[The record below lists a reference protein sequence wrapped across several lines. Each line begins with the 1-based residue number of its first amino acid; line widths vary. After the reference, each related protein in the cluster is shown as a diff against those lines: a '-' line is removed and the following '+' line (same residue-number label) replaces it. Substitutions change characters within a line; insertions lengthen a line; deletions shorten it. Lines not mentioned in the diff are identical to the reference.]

1 MAAGSDQNNHLFRQ
15 QQQMLNLR
23 GAQMVEEQTGRTA
36 ADGLVKA
43 KGTKK
48 QLIGTIVGVLAAA
61 LFLVFLAH
69 LSGCGPKERDA
80 GIAAVYGSRS
90 LSLSGTV
97 PASMYYEL
105 AGNGKQAVILPCSNN
120 GEDGA
125 ANITGGSSLCG
136 LRVSDGT
143 LRSEGNWDLPEG
155 SHLLG
160 MDPAGN
166 VWLTAERGSKIY
178 RLDPETGT
186 LGGMDPGVQ
195 IARNGVFGFGTD
207 GGAAWFLVET
217 TAGEHRVLALAP
229 EQVGTGQILFDQNL
243 ETWCQGTVGYLPRE
257 ADWAEELEGR
267 EEDLLLS
274 MLFPEGP
281 QDSLCFVTTRWGD
294 LKLALIRKSPIDAE
308 SWCILCGIRSDFT
321 LEPELCYEMDT
332 EAGFSYGMP
341 VPATA
346 APYDLLIPRK
356 DGLYGLLPGG
366 AQEPLADWEDLG
378 TSALWFTKE
387 GLMGCEFCPGTDGS
401 LWLLTMDGDEQVLR
415 ALGPL
420 EGEK

>member
-1 MAAGSDQNNHLFRQ
+1 MALGSDQNNHLFKQ

-48 QLIGTIVGVLAAA
+48 QLIGTIIGILAAA
-61 LFLVFLAH
+61 VLLVFLAH

-80 GIAAVYGSRS
+80 GIPAVYGARR
-90 LSLSGTV
+90 LNLSGTV
-97 PASMYYEL
+97 PEAMYYEL
-105 AGNGKQAVILPCSNN
+105 AGNGKTAVILPCHNN
-120 GEDGA
+120 GEDGEA
-125 ANITGGSSLCG
+125 SVTGGSRLCD
-136 LRVSDGT
+136 LRVSEGT
-143 LRSEGNWDLPEG
+143 LRSEGIWELPEG

-166 VWLTAERGSKIY
+166 VWLTAERGTKIF
-178 RLDPETGT
+178 RLDPETRQRSQVD
-186 LGGMDPGVQ
+186 LGVQ
-195 IARNGVFGFGTD
+195 IAPNGVFGFGTD
-207 GGAAWFLVET
+207 AGAAWFLVET
-217 TAGEHRVLALAP
+217 TAGEHRVLALVP
-229 EQVGTGQILFDQNL
+229 ERIGTGQILLDQDL
-243 ETWCQGTVGYLPRE
+243 ETWCRGTEGYLPRE

-267 EEDLLLS
+267 EEDQLLS

-281 QDSLCFVTTRWGD
+281 RDSLCFVTTRSGE

-321 LEPELCYEMDT
+321 LEPELSYELDT
-332 EAGFSYGMP
+332 EAGFSYGVP

-346 APYDLLIPRK
+346 APCDLLIPRK
-356 DGLYGLLPGG
+356 DGLYGILPGG
-366 AQEPLADWEDLG
+366 EQEPLADWEDLG

-387 GLMGCEFCPGTDGS
+387 GLMGCECCPGTDGS

-420 EGEK
+420 EGEE